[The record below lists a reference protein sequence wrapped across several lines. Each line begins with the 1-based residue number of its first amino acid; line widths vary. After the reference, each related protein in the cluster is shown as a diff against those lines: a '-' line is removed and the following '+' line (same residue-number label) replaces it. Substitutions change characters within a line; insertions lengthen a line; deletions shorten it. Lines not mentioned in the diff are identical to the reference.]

1 MNQIVTITPG
11 GEPVTTSLAIA
22 EGVGNPHKAVIQ
34 LVRQYQADL
43 EDFGLVAFEMSPRSE
58 GQHGGGDVTYATLNE
73 PQATL
78 LMTYMRNNDVV
89 RAFKK
94 RLVRAFY
101 DMATDAR
108 GQIDADLDDPVK
120 LRELLLHYTN
130 RMIGL
135 AAKSDRNAAYRMI
148 VYRMSHTEG
157 SLTITEAAKVLKVKP
172 RLLFG
177 VLDAH
182 GYIYRKGNKSPWS
195 ASQKAIDAGEL
206 EMTIR
211 QVTYRDGS
219 RTMVPQV
226 RVTMSGLTIFASLLN
241 IEEAK
246 LLN

>member
-1 MNQIVTITPG
+1 MNQIVTIAPG

-22 EGVGNPHKAVIQ
+22 DGVGNPHRAVIQ

-43 EDFGLVAFEMSPRSE
+43 EDFGRVAFEMAPFE
-58 GQHGGGDVTYATLNE
+58 TPGGVQSREIATLNE